1 MKVSE
6 LIDILKQ
13 CESSEDVVIVSNL
26 YPDFTSRTGW
36 RPDNYFQFKVT
47 EHRAQLGAKGSS
59 TIGALEMTDTIVGYF
74 KSFIKLKK

>member
-13 CESSEDVVIVSNL
+13 CESSEDVVIASNP
-26 YPDFTSRTGW
+26 YPGFTSRAGW
-36 RPDNYFQFKVT
+36 RPDNYFHFKVT
-47 EHRAQLGAKGSS
+47 EHRWQLGAKGSS
-59 TIGALEMTDTIVGYF
+59 TIASLEMTDAIVGYF